1 MPPDR
6 ESSMPHPT
14 RKPILP
20 EAEGRRRQMS
30 RGGADGFVAGLP
42 GRAGPKGAAPSLR
55 ADAAT
60 TARGPK

>member
-1 MPPDR
+1 
-6 ESSMPHPT
+6 MPHPT